1 MTTDHERVVSSLCR
15 KCGGKMQDGTAL
27 VDIYGGVPDFAGCEA
42 VTMSPTGKAKMAHCL
57 KCETCGHSVT
67 YG

>member
-1 MTTDHERVVSSLCR
+1 
-15 KCGGKMQDGTAL
+15 MQDGTAL
-27 VDIYGGVPDFAGCEA
+27 VDIYGGVPDFAGCEV
-42 VTMSPTGKAKMAHCL
+42 VTMSPTGKAKIVHCL